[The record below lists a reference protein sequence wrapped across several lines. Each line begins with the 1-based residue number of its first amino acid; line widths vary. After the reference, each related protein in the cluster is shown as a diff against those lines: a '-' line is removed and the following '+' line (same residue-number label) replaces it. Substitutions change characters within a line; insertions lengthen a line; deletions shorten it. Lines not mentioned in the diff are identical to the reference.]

1 MPRIHLLPD
10 ALINQIA
17 AGEVVERPAS
27 LVKEL
32 VENALDAGARAV
44 AVTLEQGGVRRV
56 RVQDDGHG
64 IAREELALAVMR
76 HATSKL
82 HTAEDLER
90 IASMGFRGEALA
102 AIASVCRL
110 TITSRAQGSEHAW
123 RFDAVSGELAPAAL
137 ESGTVIDCADLYY
150 NTPARRKFLKS
161 ESTEYAHCEEALRRV
176 ALSRPEVAF
185 ALSHNARSVLH
196 LKPGTPEERLAALL
210 GETFIERSRAVEA
223 EAGPARLFGRVIEP
237 RHADQSRPP
246 QYWFVNGRFV
256 RDRMLTQ
263 ALRQAYADVLHG
275 SRQPAFALFLT
286 IDPALVDV
294 NVHPAKIEVR
304 FRDSQ
309 TVFRFVLDAVR
320 RALAPSRIA
329 LEALEETDRRGSP
342 ESLGT
347 APLPQQPSLPYSSRS
362 GAPAS
367 RPAPYPA
374 SPPRAPAGSRLHDAA
389 AETAYL
395 AFARSALAPT
405 READGTSAVRPVA
418 ESTEKGSPEIPAL
431 PAATSTDDALAPPP
445 LGYALAQLHGIYLLA
460 QNAAGLVL
468 VDIHAAH
475 ERILYEGLKE
485 AWDRTPSVQRLLV
498 PLVLAVDAR
507 EYAAWEEHRE
517 TLERLGFDVGALGP
531 GQLAVRSA
539 PSLLAQG
546 ALEPLVRA
554 LLHELS
560 ELPQSLAVESF
571 RDKILATMACHGA
584 VRANRP
590 LTLPEMNA
598 LLRAM
603 ERTER
608 SDQCNHGRPTWV
620 QLSLTELDR
629 LFLRG
634 R

>member
-237 RHADQSRPP
+237 RHADQS
-246 QYWFVNGRFV
+246 
-256 RDRMLTQ
+256 
-263 ALRQAYADVLHG
+263 
-275 SRQPAFALFLT
+275 
-286 IDPALVDV
+286 
-294 NVHPAKIEVR
+294 
-304 FRDSQ
+304 
-309 TVFRFVLDAVR
+309 
-320 RALAPSRIA
+320 
-329 LEALEETDRRGSP
+329 
-342 ESLGT
+342 
-347 APLPQQPSLPYSSRS
+347 
-362 GAPAS
+362 
-367 RPAPYPA
+367 
-374 SPPRAPAGSRLHDAA
+374 
-389 AETAYL
+389 
-395 AFARSALAPT
+395 
-405 READGTSAVRPVA
+405 
-418 ESTEKGSPEIPAL
+418 
-431 PAATSTDDALAPPP
+431 
-445 LGYALAQLHGIYLLA
+445 
-460 QNAAGLVL
+460 
-468 VDIHAAH
+468 
-475 ERILYEGLKE
+475 
-485 AWDRTPSVQRLLV
+485 
-498 PLVLAVDAR
+498 
-507 EYAAWEEHRE
+507 
-517 TLERLGFDVGALGP
+517 
-531 GQLAVRSA
+531 
-539 PSLLAQG
+539 
-546 ALEPLVRA
+546 
-554 LLHELS
+554 
-560 ELPQSLAVESF
+560 
-571 RDKILATMACHGA
+571 
-584 VRANRP
+584 
-590 LTLPEMNA
+590 
-598 LLRAM
+598 
-603 ERTER
+603 
-608 SDQCNHGRPTWV
+608 
-620 QLSLTELDR
+620 
-629 LFLRG
+629 
-634 R
+634 

>member
-1 MPRIHLLPD
+1 M
-10 ALINQIA
+10 
-17 AGEVVERPAS
+17 
-27 LVKEL
+27 
-32 VENALDAGARAV
+32 
-44 AVTLEQGGVRRV
+44 
-56 RVQDDGHG
+56 
-64 IAREELALAVMR
+64 
-76 HATSKL
+76 
-82 HTAEDLER
+82 
-90 IASMGFRGEALA
+90 
-102 AIASVCRL
+102 
-110 TITSRAQGSEHAW
+110 
-123 RFDAVSGELAPAAL
+123 
-137 ESGTVIDCADLYY
+137 
-150 NTPARRKFLKS
+150 
-161 ESTEYAHCEEALRRV
+161 

-309 TVFRFVLDAVR
+309 AVFRFVLDAVR
-320 RALAPSRIA
+320 RALAPSRIV
-329 LEALEETDRRGSP
+329 LEPTEIGGEPPPAAASESP
-342 ESLGT
+342 PPRQPGLPHL
-347 APLPQQPSLPYSSRS
+347 APRD
-362 GAPAS
+362 APGLRA
-367 RPAPYPA
+367 RPYPA
-374 SPPRAPAGSRLHDAA
+374 AAPSVPAGSRLRDTA

-395 AFARSALAPT
+395 AFARAALAST
-405 READGTSAVRPVA
+405 QETDGAPAVRSA
-418 ESTEKGSPEIPAL
+418 EEGIESEVPADESL
-431 PAATSTDDALAPPP
+431 SVPP

-475 ERILYEGLKE
+475 ERILYERLKE
-485 AWDRTPSVQRLLV
+485 SWDRTPSVQRLLV
-498 PLVLAVDAR
+498 PLVLAVDAQ
-507 EYAAWEEHRE
+507 EYAAWEEHRA

-546 ALEPLVRA
+546 TLEPLMRA

-560 ELPQSLAVESF
+560 EMPQSLAVESF

-590 LTLPEMNA
+590 LTIPEMNT

>member
-1 MPRIHLLPD
+1 MSRIHLLPD

-32 VENALDAGARAV
+32 VENALDAGACAV
-44 AVTLEQGGVRRV
+44 EVTLEQGGVRRV
-56 RVQDDGHG
+56 RVKDDGHG

-90 IASMGFRGEALA
+90 IATMGFRGEALA

-110 TITSRAQGSEHAW
+110 TLTSRARGSEHAW

-137 ESGTVIDCADLYY
+137 ESGTVIDCTDLYY

-176 ALSRPEVAF
+176 ALARPEVAF
-185 ALSHNARSVLH
+185 ALTHNARSVLH
-196 LKPGTPEERLAALL
+196 LKPGTPQERLAALL
-210 GETFIERSRAVEA
+210 GDKFVEHSRPVEA
-223 EAGPARLFGRVIEP
+223 EAGPVRLFGRVIEP
-237 RHADQSRPP
+237 RHAGENRPP

-256 RDRMLTQ
+256 RDRMLNQ

-275 SRQPAFALFLT
+275 SRQPAFALFLA

-309 TVFRFVLDAVR
+309 AVFRFVLDAVR
-320 RALAPSRIA
+320 RALAPSRIM
-329 LEALEETDRRGSP
+329 LEPGGNDGDEAAA
-342 ESLGT
+342 
-347 APLPQQPSLPYSSRS
+347 APIEPSVPRQPSLPSSSVS
-362 GAPAS
+362 GAPTS
-367 RPAPYPA
+367 RAIPPSAP
-374 SPPRAPAGSRLHDAA
+374 SPVPRLHDAA
-389 AETAYL
+389 AEAAYL
-395 AFARSALAPT
+395 AFARSALAPVQEMN
-405 READGTSAVRPVA
+405 EASVAARAKSSAFDVPAPTA
-418 ESTEKGSPEIPAL
+418 EIAS
-431 PAATSTDDALAPPP
+431 DDAMATPP
-445 LGYALAQLHGIYLLA
+445 LGYALAQLHGVYLLA

-475 ERILYEGLKE
+475 ERILYEHLKE
-485 AWDRTPSVQRLLV
+485 SWDRTPNVQRLLV

-507 EYAAWEEHRE
+507 EYATWEEQRS
-517 TLERLGFDVGALGP
+517 TLERLGFDIGALGP

-539 PSLLAQG
+539 PALLAQG
-546 ALEPLVRA
+546 ALEPLLRA

-560 ELPQSLAVESF
+560 EFPQSLAVESF

-590 LTLPEMNA
+590 LTIPEMNA

>member
-1 MPRIHLLPD
+1 MSRIHLLPD

-32 VENALDAGARAV
+32 VENALDAGACAV
-44 AVTLEQGGVRRV
+44 EVTLEQGGVRRV
-56 RVQDDGHG
+56 RVKDDGHG

-90 IASMGFRGEALA
+90 IATMGFRGEALA
-102 AIASVCRL
+102 AVASVCRL
-110 TITSRAQGSEHAW
+110 TITSRARGSEHAW

-137 ESGTVIDCADLYY
+137 ESGTVIDCTDLYY

-176 ALSRPEVAF
+176 ALARPEVAF

-196 LKPGTPEERLAALL
+196 LKPGTPQERLAALL
-210 GETFIERSRAVEA
+210 GEKFVEHSRPIEAA
-223 EAGPARLFGRVIEP
+223 AGPVRLFGRVIEP
-237 RHADQSRPP
+237 RHAGENRPL

-256 RDRMLTQ
+256 RDRMLNQ

-309 TVFRFVLDAVR
+309 AVFRFVLDAVR
-320 RALAPSRIA
+320 RALAPSRIV
-329 LEALEETDRRGSP
+329 LEQEQNDGGEAAAAPSESP
-342 ESLGT
+342 PSR
-347 APLPQQPSLPYSSRS
+347 QPSLSYTAPRDAPGSRT
-362 GAPAS
+362 PT
-367 RPAPYPA
+367 YPA
-374 SPPRAPAGSRLHDAA
+374 AFPSAPAGSRVHDAA
-389 AETAYL
+389 AEAAYL
-395 AFARSALAPT
+395 AFARAALAPT
-405 READGTSAVRPVA
+405 QGMTETSFAARAKASPFDAPAPTA
-418 ESTEKGSPEIPAL
+418 EFAS
-431 PAATSTDDALAPPP
+431 DDAMATPP

-475 ERILYEGLKE
+475 ERILYERLKE
-485 AWDRTPSVQRLLV
+485 AWDRTPNVQRLLV

-507 EYAAWEEHRE
+507 EYATWDEHRS
-517 TLERLGFDVGALGP
+517 TLERLGFDIGALGP

-539 PSLLAQG
+539 PALLAQG

-560 ELPQSLAVESF
+560 EMPQSLAVESF

-590 LTLPEMNA
+590 LTVPEMNA

>member
-1 MPRIHLLPD
+1 
-10 ALINQIA
+10 
-17 AGEVVERPAS
+17 
-27 LVKEL
+27 
-32 VENALDAGARAV
+32 
-44 AVTLEQGGVRRV
+44 
-56 RVQDDGHG
+56 
-64 IAREELALAVMR
+64 
-76 HATSKL
+76 
-82 HTAEDLER
+82 
-90 IASMGFRGEALA
+90 
-102 AIASVCRL
+102 
-110 TITSRAQGSEHAW
+110 
-123 RFDAVSGELAPAAL
+123 
-137 ESGTVIDCADLYY
+137 
-150 NTPARRKFLKS
+150 
-161 ESTEYAHCEEALRRV
+161 
-176 ALSRPEVAF
+176 
-185 ALSHNARSVLH
+185 
-196 LKPGTPEERLAALL
+196 
-210 GETFIERSRAVEA
+210 
-223 EAGPARLFGRVIEP
+223 
-237 RHADQSRPP
+237 
-246 QYWFVNGRFV
+246 
-256 RDRMLTQ
+256 
-263 ALRQAYADVLHG
+263 
-275 SRQPAFALFLT
+275 
-286 IDPALVDV
+286 
-294 NVHPAKIEVR
+294 
-304 FRDSQ
+304 
-309 TVFRFVLDAVR
+309 
-320 RALAPSRIA
+320 
-329 LEALEETDRRGSP
+329 
-342 ESLGT
+342 
-347 APLPQQPSLPYSSRS
+347 
-362 GAPAS
+362 
-367 RPAPYPA
+367 
-374 SPPRAPAGSRLHDAA
+374 
-389 AETAYL
+389 
-395 AFARSALAPT
+395 
-405 READGTSAVRPVA
+405 VRPVA
-418 ESTEKGSPEIPAL
+418 ESAEKGSPEIPAL

>member
-1 MPRIHLLPD
+1 MSRIHLLPD

-32 VENALDAGARAV
+32 VENALDAGAHAV
-44 AVTLEQGGVRRV
+44 EVTLEQGGVRRI
-56 RVQDDGHG
+56 RVKDDGHG

-90 IASMGFRGEALA
+90 IATMGFRGEALA

-110 TITSRAQGSEHAW
+110 TITSRARGSEHAW

-137 ESGTVIDCADLYY
+137 ESGTVIDCTDLYY

-161 ESTEYAHCEEALRRV
+161 EATEYAHCEEALRRV
-176 ALSRPEVAF
+176 ALARPEVAF
-185 ALSHNARSVLH
+185 ALTHNARSVLH
-196 LKPGTPEERLAALL
+196 LKPGTPQERLAALL
-210 GETFIERSRAVEA
+210 GEKFVEHSRPVEA
-223 EAGPARLFGRVIEP
+223 EAGPVRLFGRVIEP
-237 RHADQSRPP
+237 RHAGENRPP

-256 RDRMLTQ
+256 RDRMLNQ

-275 SRQPAFALFLT
+275 SRQPAFALFLS

-309 TVFRFVLDAVR
+309 AVFRFVLDAVR
-320 RALAPSRIA
+320 RALAPSRIM
-329 LEALEETDRRGSP
+329 LEPGGNDGDEAA
-342 ESLGT
+342 T
-347 APLPQQPSLPYSSRS
+347 APIEPSVPRQPSLPSSS
-362 GAPAS
+362 VSDAPTS
-367 RPAPYPA
+367 RAIPPSAP
-374 SPPRAPAGSRLHDAA
+374 SPVPRLHDAA
-389 AETAYL
+389 AEAAYL
-395 AFARSALAPT
+395 AFARSALAPVQEMN
-405 READGTSAVRPVA
+405 EASVAARAKASAFDAPASTA
-418 ESTEKGSPEIPAL
+418 EIAS
-431 PAATSTDDALAPPP
+431 DDAMATPP
-445 LGYALAQLHGIYLLA
+445 LGYALAQLHGVYLIA

-475 ERILYEGLKE
+475 ERILYEHLKE
-485 AWDRTPSVQRLLV
+485 SWDRTPNVQRLLV
-498 PLVLAVDAR
+498 PLVLAIDAR
-507 EYAAWEEHRE
+507 EYATWDEHRS
-517 TLERLGFDVGALGP
+517 TLERLGFDIGALGP

-539 PSLLAQG
+539 PALLAQG
-546 ALEPLVRA
+546 ALEPLLRA

-560 ELPQSLAVESF
+560 EFPQSLAVESF

-590 LTLPEMNA
+590 LTIPEMNA